1 MKQTNRNPWDIL
13 NIATSA
19 SQEEI
24 KQAFKQLAM
33 KYHPDRGGNADDFN
47 RVVMAYEKLRKN
59 TIVPIIVTPH
69 THLVNVKL
77 TIKQQIEGVDDYIE
91 TDTGEILKVAIPCG
105 SKLDDKY
112 KVNTPIDK
120 YIVNIKELSHKTLT
134 RQGLSLI
141 MNITIDIVDAMRGS
155 VIPVVGPCDEHLE
168 IEIPAGTRD
177 GTVIVIPAKGLV
189 NKLTKKRAGLHIFV
203 NTEIPKLDTDTSI
216 DQFILRLKECQK
228 LKTL

>member
-1 MKQTNRNPWDIL
+1 MKQTNSNPWDIL
-13 NIATSA
+13 NIATTS

-24 KQAFKQLAM
+24 KHAFKQLAM
-33 KYHPDRGGNADDFN
+33 KHHPDRGGNAVDFN
-47 RVVMAYEKLRKN
+47 RIAVAYEQLRKN

-91 TDTGEILKVAIPCG
+91 TDTGEILKVTIPAG

-120 YIVNIKELSHKTLT
+120 YIVNIKELSHKVLT
-134 RQGLSLI
+134 RHGLSLI

-168 IEIPAGTRD
+168 IEIPAGTSD
-177 GTVIVIPAKGLV
+177 GTVIVVPQKGLM
-189 NKLTKKRAGLHIFV
+189 NKLTKKRAALHIIV
-203 NTEIPKLDTDTSI
+203 NTKIPTLDTDTSI
-216 DQFILRLKECQK
+216 DQFILRLRECQK